1 MVLTLKTGK
10 NYMIHV
16 CAAVIRLNGRY
27 LVTSRPEG
35 KHLAGKWEFPGGKL
49 HDNENCAECLNREI
63 VEELGIS
70 IVVLD
75 KMFSVTH
82 DYPEK
87 TVCLDFFRAV
97 PEDIKNFKPEGLDG
111 QKIAWL
117 SIEKFSCYDFA
128 EADKPFI
135 KMLTSAPCLI

>member
-1 MVLTLKTGK
+1 
-10 NYMIHV
+10 MIHV
-16 CAAVIRLNGRY
+16 CAAVICLNGRY
-27 LVTSRPEG
+27 LIASRPEG

-49 HDNENCAECLNREI
+49 HDNENGAGCLKREI
-63 VEELGIS
+63 FEELGIS

-75 KMFSVTH
+75 KMFSVIHT
-82 DYPEK
+82 YPEK

-97 PEDIKNFKPEGLDG
+97 PEDVKIFKPEGLDG

-117 SIEKFSCYDFA
+117 SVENFYCYDFA

-135 KMLTSAPCLI
+135 EMLANSCLKI

>member
-1 MVLTLKTGK
+1 
-10 NYMIHV
+10 MIHV
-16 CAAVIRLNGRY
+16 CAAVICLNGRY

-49 HDNENCAECLNREI
+49 HDNENSAECLKREI
-63 VEELGIS
+63 FEELGIS
-70 IVVLD
+70 IEVLD

-97 PEDIKNFKPEGLDG
+97 PEDVKNFKPECLDG
-111 QKIAWL
+111 QKIVWL
-117 SIEKFSCYDFA
+117 PVEKFSYYDFA
-128 EADKPFI
+128 EADKPFVA
-135 KMLTSAPCLI
+135 MLNKSWEF